1 MQSPLRASSLMREP
15 ETVYLVD
22 DDMALREALAQ
33 RLQIAGYRVRTF
45 NGPHQFLANAAL
57 DAPGCVILDLRMPQM
72 NGLELLRLMV
82 ARGASLPVIV
92 LSGFSD
98 RRTRKECLDL
108 GAVAVVE
115 KPISARHLISL
126 IDKGLARDRSARFS

>member
-1 MQSPLRASSLMREP
+1 MREP

-33 RLQIAGYRVRTF
+33 RLQLAGYRVRTF
-45 NGPHQFLANAAL
+45 NGPRQFLAKAAL

-108 GAVAVVE
+108 GAVDVVE

-126 IDKGLARDRSARFS
+126 IDTALGRDRAARFS